1 MYPKFIY
8 RWLKQSGVCLGSE
21 RKQRALC
28 KELIG
33 DNLEVELAPFSFK
46 LPNGEEGLRGAA
58 YGYTPNLTSKI
69 VQLLEQNEK

>member
-21 RKQRALC
+21 RKQHALC

-33 DNLEVELAPFSFK
+33 NNLEVELAPFSFK

-58 YGYTPNLTSKI
+58 YGYTPSLTSKI
-69 VQLLEQNEK
+69 VEQNEK